1 MDEPTIPRTTL
12 APIAVLA
19 SLSLA
24 LGSLAACSNRGDEF
38 AYSGTV
44 QADSASIGST
54 AGGRVTSIAVADG
67 QRVTKGQTIVIFD
80 DRQLRA
86 AYLSAIATRDQAY
99 AQLHDLEAGPR
110 SADIAKAQANA
121 AQADAAY
128 KQAQLNQPQTVQAAR
143 SSVES
148 AKADDKAAHASSDK
162 AVRDEE
168 RSRTLYQEGA
178 ISAQAMD
185 AAHAAADSA
194 RGAAQA
200 ADARLQQAVA
210 QLDSV
215 ENGSAAQTVSSA
227 ADAAAAAHAELSLVL
242 AGARPGQLAQATA
255 AAKAADANVAAA
267 SARLAETRV
276 LAPANGVI
284 DGLDLR
290 AGDLVAAGAAV
301 AQVDEFGDPWARIY
315 VTQSDMQQVKVGA
328 AVRVR
333 SDALA
338 GRVFEGH
345 IETIDAREQF
355 TPRDV
360 QTAEDRAALAFGIKV
375 RIADPDRALRAG
387 TTVDVALP

>member
-1 MDEPTIPRTTL
+1 MDEPTKLRAPRAL
-12 APIAVLA
+12 ISALG
-19 SLSLA
+19 LFSLA
-24 LGSLAACSNRGDEF
+24 FFLAACSNRDNQF

-44 QADSASIGST
+44 QADSASVGST
-54 AGGRVTSIAVADG
+54 AGGRVISIAVGDG
-67 QRVTKGQTIVIFD
+67 QRVSKGQTIVTFD

-86 AYLSAIATRDQAY
+86 AYLAAVATRDQAY

-110 SADIAKAQANA
+110 AADIAKAQANA

-143 SSVES
+143 SGVDS
-148 AKADDKAAHASSDK
+148 AKAEDAAAHSASDKAA
-162 AVRDEE
+162 RDEE
-168 RSRTLYQEGA
+168 RSRALYQEGA
-178 ISAQAMD
+178 ISSQAMD
-185 AAHAAADSA
+185 ASLAAAASA

-200 ADARLQQAVA
+200 ADARLQQATA

-215 ENGSAAQTVSSA
+215 ESGSAAETVSSA
-227 ADAAAAAHAELSLVL
+227 GEAAAAAHAELSLVL
-242 AGARPGQLAQATA
+242 AGTRPDQLAQAQA

-276 LAPANGVI
+276 LAPAEGVV

-290 AGDLVAAGAAV
+290 PGDLVAAGAAV
-301 AQVDEFGDPWARIY
+301 AQVDEFGNPWVRIY
-315 VTQSDMQQVKVGA
+315 VTQSDMQHIKVGA
-328 AVRVR
+328 TVRVR

-338 GRVFEGH
+338 GREFDGR
-345 IETIDAREQF
+345 IETIDAQAQF

-360 QTAEDRAALAFGIKV
+360 QTAEDRADLAFGVKV
-375 RIADPDRALRAG
+375 RVADPDRALRAG